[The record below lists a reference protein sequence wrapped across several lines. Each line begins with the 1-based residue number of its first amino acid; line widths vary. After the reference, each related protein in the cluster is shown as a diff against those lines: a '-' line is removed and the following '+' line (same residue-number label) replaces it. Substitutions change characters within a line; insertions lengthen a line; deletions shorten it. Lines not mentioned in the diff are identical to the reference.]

1 MKKKSIIPDFIKG
14 ETISGIFLIISSI
27 IALIWANSSAS
38 DSYHHFWHEQ
48 IISFSISSFYIQGNF
63 HTFINDGLMAIFF
76 FVIGL
81 EIKREIIGGELKSI
95 KSAAMPIT
103 AALGGMLVPALIFTA
118 FNYTNPINSAGWGI
132 PMATDIAFAL
142 GIMSL
147 LGKKVPLNLKVFLTA
162 LAIADDLGA
171 IVVIALFYTSQ
182 IHFEQLIIASA
193 ALIVLAA
200 ANIIGVRKTSFY
212 AIIGIAF
219 VWLAFFYSGVHATI
233 AGVLVA
239 FVIPARPKINEE
251 TYLKKIKKFIDTFFK
266 TKANDNRLLTSDQYQ
281 ILEEIEKINSDALT
295 PLQRLEHALHPYTSF
310 VILPLF
316 ALANAGVHFDGG
328 FFNLLIHPI
337 ALGVI
342 FGLVLGKLIGISL
355 FSELVYRLKLGSFP
369 EGVSR
374 KHIIGAGLLAGIG
387 FTMSIFISDLA
398 FQDAA
403 IQVQAAK
410 AGIFAASVIAA
421 LLGSLVLL
429 STKK

>member
-1 MKKKSIIPDFIKG
+1 MQKKSLLPDFIKG
-14 ETISGIFLIISSI
+14 ETISGIFLIISTLV
-27 IALIWANSSAS
+27 ALVWANSDYS

-48 IISFSISSFYIQGNF
+48 IISFSISSFNIQGSF

-81 EIKREIIGGELKSI
+81 EIKREVIGGELKSI

-103 AALGGMLVPALIFTA
+103 AALGGMLIPALIFTI
-118 FNYTNPINSAGWGI
+118 FNYTNPSNSSGWGI

-182 IHFEQLIIASA
+182 IHFEQLIIASV
-193 ALIVLAA
+193 ALIVLAT

-212 AIIGIAF
+212 AIIGIVF

-251 TYLKKIKKFIDTFFK
+251 TYLKKIKKYIDTFFK
-266 TKANDNRLLTSDQYQ
+266 TKANDNRLLTNDQYQ

-355 FSELVYRLKLGSFP
+355 FSELVYRLKLGNFP
-369 EGVSR
+369 EGVNR

-410 AGIFAASVIAA
+410 AGIFAASIIAA
-421 LLGSLVLL
+421 LLGSIVLL
-429 STKK
+429 RIK